1 MFKNSGYEG
10 SEDEFYNDFMPDVDR
25 SDQEMISNVLK
36 GGTGGIGFDI
46 DTSDPFAAIGSIE
59 SLFSDTKKQP
69 LKDTQENSYST
80 LFGDA
85 EKEAEEN
92 GYSSSSLFNFQW

>member
-1 MFKNSGYEG
+1 
-10 SEDEFYNDFMPDVDR
+10 MPDVDR
-25 SDQEMISNVLK
+25 ADQEMISNVLK

-46 DTSDPFAAIGSIE
+46 DTSDPFAAIGSLE

-85 EKEAEEN
+85 EKEAEEK

>member
-1 MFKNSGYEG
+1 
-10 SEDEFYNDFMPDVDR
+10 MPDVDR
-25 SDQEMISNVLK
+25 NEQEMISGALK
-36 GGTGGIGFDI
+36 GKNAGMGFDI

-69 LKDTQENSYST
+69 IKDTEKNSYFT

-85 EKEAEEN
+85 EKEAEDKD
-92 GYSSSSLFNFQW
+92 SSPFDIFNL

>member
-1 MFKNSGYEG
+1 MMHSAP
-10 SEDEFYNDFMPDVDR
+10 S
-25 SDQEMISNVLK
+25 
-36 GGTGGIGFDI
+36 
-46 DTSDPFAAIGSIE
+46 PFAAMGSIESFE
-59 SLFSDTKKQP
+59 SLFSDTKIQP

>member
-1 MFKNSGYEG
+1 LFKNSGYEG

-25 SDQEMISNVLK
+25 GDQQMISDVLK
-36 GGTGGIGFDI
+36 GGTGGINFNI

-69 LKDTQENSYST
+69 LKDTQENSYFT

-85 EKEAEEN
+85 EKEAEEK
-92 GYSSSSLFNFQW
+92 GSSSFDIFNF